1 MQLGNGN
8 AKLNY
13 ERCSITENTIYLG
26 ETLARIGIVN
36 VRHSGE
42 KSQSLVLPNPKS
54 DFLVTYVTDCDN
66 AWNIEG
72 FANVNVEGR
81 KINANCIVNVPGIVD
96 SIARLTIDFTEGDM
110 DDCNGRQ
117 YSVELDGGMMT
128 INGGAE
134 VNFGT
139 MFKSIIVKMSPCGGD
154 YIHIKRTYD
163 DTELVLIEGGG
174 GSRGKCLIKSRKKE
188 RHPFLIPT
196 RTHLALT

>member
-1 MQLGNGN
+1 LQLGNGN

-13 ERCSITENTIYLG
+13 ERCSITDNTIYLG

-42 KSQSLVLPNPKS
+42 KSQSLVLPDPPS
-54 DFLVTYVTDCDN
+54 EFLDTYVTDCDN
-66 AWNIEG
+66 AWNITG

-81 KINANCIVNVPGIVD
+81 KINANCIVDVPGIVD
-96 SIARLTIDFTEGDM
+96 STARLTIDFTEGDM
-110 DDCNGRQ
+110 DDCSNGRQ

-128 INGGAE
+128 INGRAR
-134 VNFGT
+134 VNFGN
-139 MFKSIIVKMSPCGGD
+139 MFNSIIVKMSPCGGD

-174 GSRGKCLIKSRKKE
+174 GSRGKYLIKSRKKE
-188 RHPFLIPT
+188 RYPFLFSYS
-196 RTHLALT
+196 LT